1 MAVQSFRKYNGS
13 LPVCSCVCNLAI
25 PSAADQVLNE
35 LLVSV
40 CAKVSTIDFACY
52 QAWCHAGQWECP
64 LGTGCQKFDEDV
76 RLSMERGLRILQSV
90 ENRSCAKSGED
101 NLQGLRSTY
110 AYSNLQPAN
119 SLCGSQSCLQKQGC
133 QTVST
138 SRQYATAIRRNR

>member
-90 ENRSCAKSGED
+90 ENRGCAKSGRTTYKISTQLTHIPICSQPVHRAD
-101 NLQGLRSTY
+101 RNLV
-110 AYSNLQPAN
+110 N
-119 SLCGSQSCLQKQGC
+119 
-133 QTVST
+133 
-138 SRQYATAIRRNR
+138 